1 MKRGVI
7 ATGLA
12 LLAFAVPALAAQ
24 PTSSATIAVSKSTVT
39 IGSPVTITGQ
49 VTGKKAAGATVT
61 LQSLPAPYSG
71 AYATV
76 TNATADST
84 GHYTFTVKPAISTDY
99 RVLGKTAPT
108 ATSPVAKV
116 NVRVAVSS
124 HVSTSKPAKGA
135 MVKFSGFV
143 TPAYNGKEVSIQRK
157 TASGWKTIAHAKLAT
172 ATASGG
178 LTRSKYSRRVKVS
191 KSGTFRVWFNPADGR
206 LLANASPTH
215 KLTVH

>member
-1 MKRGVI
+1 MKRGV
-7 ATGLA
+7 LA
-12 LLAFAVPALAAQ
+12 AVLGLLAFAVPALAAQ
-24 PTSSATIAVSKSTVT
+24 PTSTATIAVSNSTVT

-49 VTGKKAAGATVT
+49 IAGKKASGATVT

-76 TNATADST
+76 TNVTADST
-84 GHYTFTVKPAISTDY
+84 GHYSFTVKPAISTDY
-99 RVLGKTAPT
+99 RVLGKAAPT
-108 ATSPVAKV
+108 ATSAVAKV

-157 TASGWKTIAHAKLAT
+157 TASGWKTVARAKLA
-172 ATASGG
+172 AAAASGG

-191 KSGTFRVWFNPADGR
+191 KSGTYRVWFNPADGR
-206 LLANASPTH
+206 LLANASTTH
-215 KLTVH
+215 TLTVH